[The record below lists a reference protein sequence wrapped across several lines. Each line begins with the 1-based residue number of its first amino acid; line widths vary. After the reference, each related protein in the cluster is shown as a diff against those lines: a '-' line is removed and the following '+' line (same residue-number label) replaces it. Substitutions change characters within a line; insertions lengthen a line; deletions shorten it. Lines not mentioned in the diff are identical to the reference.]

1 MIIVSGTIT
10 LKPGRRDDFLA
21 ASQAAMRLAR
31 QADGCRRFVVA
42 ADPIEAD
49 LVNVYEEWDSEAA
62 LMAFRGQGPSTEM
75 RGMIAGADVERH
87 QVSAS
92 GPA

>member
-10 LKPGRRDDFLA
+10 LQLGRRDDFLA
-21 ASQAAMRLAR
+21 ASEPAIRAAR
-31 QADGCRRFVVA
+31 QAPGCRRFVVA
-42 ADPIEAD
+42 ADPLEPD
-49 LVNVYEEWDSEAA
+49 LANVYEEWETEAA
-62 LMAFRGQGPSTEM
+62 LLAFRGEGPSADM
-75 RGMIAGADVERH
+75 RGMIAGADVQRH